1 MALSEMCGKIESDKQ
16 FCRPYVA
23 KYLIKSRYIM
33 IYLRCQNMSVATLNS
48 TRLVNNYG
56 NLLGYSN
63 FAANVKSFRYK

>member
-1 MALSEMCGKIESDKQ
+1 
-16 FCRPYVA
+16 
-23 KYLIKSRYIM
+23 
-33 IYLRCQNMSVATLNS
+33 MSVATLNS